1 MFMRWVL
8 IVVLCASFIF
18 CGVIAYLALQYDIPE
33 DRAVLSTYGQCT
45 ASRLPKLLSIL
56 VWNVH
61 KGSDAGW
68 QEDLVRLSE
77 GASLVLLQEAFLG
90 QKMQN
95 LFESSLNKKWAYARS
110 FGYPS
115 LEATTG
121 VALGSAAQ
129 AQEISFH
136 RSPGR
141 EPLLRTP
148 KMAVSALYALEGA
161 EEPLLVVN
169 VHAQLAT
176 SYAWYEAQL
185 RSLAELIAAHKGP
198 VIWAGDFNT
207 WTRAR
212 LELLESLAVELE
224 LLAVS
229 FVPDGR
235 TTFWGR
241 PLDHIFIRGFDV
253 VSSQV
258 HGELQSS
265 DHKALSCVL
274 RLR

>member
-1 MFMRWVL
+1 MRRFL

-18 CGVIAYLALQYDIPE
+18 GGVIAYLALQYDVPV
-33 DRAVLSTYGQCT
+33 DSAVLSTYGRST
-45 ASRLPKLLSIL
+45 ASGLPKVLNIL

-61 KGSDAGW
+61 KGVDAGW
-68 QEDLVRLSE
+68 EEDFVRLSE

-148 KMAVSALYALEGA
+148 KMALSALYALEGA

-176 SYAWYEAQL
+176 SYTWYGAQL
-185 RSLAELIAAHKGP
+185 RSLARLIAAHKGP

-207 WTRAR
+207 WSRAR

-224 LLAVS
+224 LSELV
-229 FVPDGR
+229 FIPDER

-253 VSSQV
+253 VSSEV

-265 DHKALSCVL
+265 DHKALTYVL